1 MATVTPEQMLAQTE
15 EYAKQLQDAKKL
27 VLKVGLPKENVGGK
41 AYGNGMTVIAVGA
54 VHEFGG
60 TWNHPGGTPYKIVS
74 GGKAVFVKKG
84 DPTATGITKAHK
96 ITMPQRSFLR
106 LPFLLHDDEIE
117 AMLAKQFGLIAEK
130 GKTAEKALGVVGL
143 LAVNIS
149 KKAFTTRGY
158 GKWKASKKKSGMTL
172 VDKKILGNSI
182 TQFVTR
188 KS

>member
-1 MATVTPEQMLAQTE
+1 VATITPEQMLKQTE
-15 EYAKQLQDAKKL
+15 EYEKHLEDAKKL

-41 AYGNGMTVIAVGA
+41 AYGNGMTVIAIGS

-60 TWNHPGGTPYKIVS
+60 TWNHPGGTPYKIV
-74 GGKAVFVKKG
+74 GNGKAVFVKKG
-84 DPTATGITKAHK
+84 DPKATGITKPHK

-106 LPFLLHDDEIE
+106 LPFLLKAKEID
-117 AMLAKQFGLIAEK
+117 AMIAKQFGLVAEK
-130 GKTAEKALGVVGL
+130 GKSAEDALGVVGL
-143 LAVNIS
+143 LTVNIS
-149 KKAFTTRGY
+149 KKAFTNRGY

-182 TQFVTR
+182 TFFVTR